1 MGSQSNIK
9 REGEEQATGEE
20 PVMLP
25 DVTVSAPKPKQS
37 LCFNHELGGF
47 GGGEIKEEEPRY
59 GRWGGNGAWRIM
71 WWRIIKSPSDKREE
85 GPTRGGSLCSSDCI
99 STNKEQV

>member
-59 GRWGGNGAWRIM
+59 GRWGGQRGLADYKESLRQEGRGSN
-71 WWRIIKSPSDKREE
+71 KRRVTVLVRLHQHE
-85 GPTRGGSLCSSDCI
+85 
-99 STNKEQV
+99 